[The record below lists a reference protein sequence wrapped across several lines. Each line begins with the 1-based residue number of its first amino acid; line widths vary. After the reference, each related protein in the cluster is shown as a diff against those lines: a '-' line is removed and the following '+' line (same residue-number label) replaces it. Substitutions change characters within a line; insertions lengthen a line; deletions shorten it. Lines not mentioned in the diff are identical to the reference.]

1 MVTTGA
7 MGPLADYAGGGSFLE
22 WPKVLDSILKLDFDA
37 CITGNGGALTKADV
51 QAYKTK
57 IDTFVSRAKGAVRNG
72 ATKGQIMAQIKTDD
86 LGWMPRVPNVDAF
99 YAELQK

>member
-1 MVTTGA
+1 
-7 MGPLADYAGGGSFLE
+7 
-22 WPKVLDSILKLDFDA
+22 VLDSILKLDFDA
-37 CITGNGGALTKADV
+37 CVPGNGGVLTKADV

-57 IDTFVSRAKGAVRNG
+57 IDTFVSRAKEAVRNG
-72 ATKGQIMAQIKTDD
+72 VTKDQLMAQIKTDD